1 MHIRNFSAIFGV
13 AYLPFNTTYMTKT
26 NRELLYGT
34 LAALF
39 FAILAICAIVFG
51 LSGCKT
57 TKVAKATHDSIIY
70 KVRDSVVVKNHLRYK
85 DSTIIKD
92 TLVRVKYDRA
102 EWRFPA
108 NSTKDTAIRSGRAT
122 LRISVNNGQVTGQA
136 DCDSFDI
143 LFQDMRIVISQ
154 KETEN
159 ELLSKQFQDY
169 KQSHTELTVKT
180 ESKGWFGRMWDKCR
194 NTLAWVGLLAVVYLI
209 WKIYKR
215 GATG

>member
-1 MHIRNFSAIFGV
+1 
-13 AYLPFNTTYMTKT
+13 MTKLT
-26 NRELLYGT
+26 KEILYGS

-39 FAILAICAIVFG
+39 FAILAVCAIVFG

-57 TKVAKATHDSIIY
+57 TKVAKSTHDSIIY

-143 LFQDMRIVISQ
+143 LVTDLRVLYSNERSQ
-154 KETEN
+154 N
-159 ELLSKQFQDY
+159 EILSKQFEEY
-169 KQSHTELTVKT
+169 KATHTSVEVK
-180 ESKGWFGRMWDKCR
+180 EVKKGFFGRLWASVQRYFAWFG
-194 NTLAWVGLLAVVYLI
+194 LIAFVYLI

-215 GATG
+215 LTTGR

>member
-1 MHIRNFSAIFGV
+1 MNKD
-13 AYLPFNTTYMTKT
+13 T
-26 NRELLYGT
+26 RELLIGGA
-34 LAALF
+34 AALF
-39 FAILAICAIVFG
+39 FAILAVCAILFG

-57 TKVAKATHDSIIY
+57 TKIAKTTHDSIIY
-70 KVRDSVVVKNHLRYK
+70 KVRDSVVVRNHLRVK

-102 EWRFPA
+102 EWSFPSH
-108 NSTKDTAIRSGRAT
+108 STKDTAIRSGRAT

-154 KETEN
+154 KETDN
-159 ELLSKQFQDY
+159 QLLSKEFQDY
-169 KQSHTELTVKT
+169 KSTHTELTVKT
-180 ESKGWFGRMWDKCR
+180 ESKSWWGRLWATVQRYFAWFG
-194 NTLAWVGLLAVVYLI
+194 LIAFVYCI

-215 GATG
+215 VATGR

>member
-1 MHIRNFSAIFGV
+1 MNKD
-13 AYLPFNTTYMTKT
+13 T
-26 NRELLYGT
+26 RELLIGMA
-34 LAALF
+34 AALF
-39 FAILAICAIVFG
+39 FAILAVCAILFG

-57 TKVAKATHDSIIY
+57 TKVAKTTHDSIIY
-70 KVRDSVVVKNHLRYK
+70 KVRDSVVVKNHLRVK

-102 EWRFPA
+102 EYRFPA

-154 KETEN
+154 KETDN
-159 ELLSKQFQDY
+159 QLLSKQFEDY
-169 KQSHTELTVKT
+169 KSTHTELTVKT
-180 ESKGWFGRMWDKCR
+180 ESKSWFGRLWATVQR
-194 NTLAWVGLLAVVYLI
+194 YFAWFGLIAFVYLI
-209 WKIYKR
+209 WKVYKR
-215 GATG
+215 VTTGR

>member
-1 MHIRNFSAIFGV
+1 MNKD
-13 AYLPFNTTYMTKT
+13 NK
-26 NRELLYGT
+26 ELLFCIFT
-34 LAALF
+34 ALY
-39 FAILAICAIVFG
+39 FAILAIAAILFG

-57 TKVAKATHDSIIY
+57 TKVAKSTHDSIIY
-70 KVRDSVVVKNHLRYK
+70 KVRDSVVVKNHLRVK
-85 DSTIIKD
+85 DSTVIKD

-102 EWRFPA
+102 EYRFPA

-154 KETEN
+154 KETDN
-159 ELLSKQFQDY
+159 QLLSKEFQDY
-169 KQSHTELTVKT
+169 KSTHTELTVKT
-180 ESKGWFGRMWDKCR
+180 ESKSWWGRLWDTVERYFAWFGVI
-194 NTLAWVGLLAVVYLI
+194 AFVYLI

-215 GATG
+215 VATGR

>member
-1 MHIRNFSAIFGV
+1 MNKD
-13 AYLPFNTTYMTKT
+13 T
-26 NRELLYGT
+26 RELLIGGA
-34 LAALF
+34 AALF
-39 FAILAICAIVFG
+39 FAILAVCAILFG

-57 TKVAKATHDSIIY
+57 TKVAKTTHDSIIY
-70 KVRDSVVVKNHLRYK
+70 KVRDSVVVKNHLRVK

-102 EWRFPA
+102 EYRFPA

-154 KETEN
+154 KETDN
-159 ELLSKQFQDY
+159 QLLSKEFQDY
-169 KQSHTELTVKT
+169 KSTHTELTVKT
-180 ESKGWFGRMWDKCR
+180 ESKGWFGRLWASIQR
-194 NTLAWVGLLAVVYLI
+194 YFAWFGVIAFVYCI

-215 GATG
+215 VATGFVG

>member
-1 MHIRNFSAIFGV
+1 MA
-13 AYLPFNTTYMTKT
+13 
-26 NRELLYGT
+26 
-34 LAALF
+34 AALF
-39 FAILAICAIVFG
+39 FAILAVCAILFG

-57 TKVAKATHDSIIY
+57 TKVAKTTHDSIIY
-70 KVRDSVVVKNHLRYK
+70 KVRDSVVVKNHLRVK

-102 EWRFPA
+102 EYRFPA

-154 KETEN
+154 KETDN
-159 ELLSKQFQDY
+159 QLLSKQFEDY
-169 KQSHTELTVKT
+169 KSTHTELTVKT
-180 ESKGWFGRMWDKCR
+180 ESKSWFGRLWATVQR
-194 NTLAWVGLLAVVYLI
+194 YFAWFGLIAFVYLI
-209 WKIYKR
+209 WKVYKR
-215 GATG
+215 VTTGR

>member
-1 MHIRNFSAIFGV
+1 MNKD
-13 AYLPFNTTYMTKT
+13 T
-26 NRELLYGT
+26 RELLIGGA
-34 LAALF
+34 AALF
-39 FAILAICAIVFG
+39 FAILAVCAILFG

-57 TKVAKATHDSIIY
+57 TKVAKTTHDSIIY
-70 KVRDSVVVKNHLRYK
+70 KVRDSVVVRNHLRVK

-102 EWRFPA
+102 EWSFPSH
-108 NSTKDTAIRSGRAT
+108 STKDTAIRSGRAT

-154 KETEN
+154 KETDN
-159 ELLSKQFQDY
+159 QLLSKEFQDY
-169 KQSHTELTVKT
+169 KSTHTELTVKT
-180 ESKGWFGRMWDKCR
+180 ESKSWFGRLWDTVQR
-194 NTLAWVGLLAVVYLI
+194 YFAWFGVIAFVYLI

-215 GATG
+215 VATGR

>member
-1 MHIRNFSAIFGV
+1 M
-13 AYLPFNTTYMTKT
+13 PFNTTYMTKET
-26 NRELLYGT
+26 KELNYGM
-34 LAALF
+34 ACAVF

-51 LSGCKT
+51 LSGCGKHIKDIKST
-57 TKVAKATHDSIIY
+57 RDSIIY

-102 EWRFPA
+102 EYRFPA

-159 ELLSKQFQDY
+159 ELLSKQLQDY
-169 KQSHTELTVKT
+169 KKSHTELTVKT

-194 NTLAWVGLLAVVYLI
+194 NTLAWVGLLSVVYVVYRL
-209 WKIYKR
+209 WR
-215 GATG
+215 RVMGVV

>member
-1 MHIRNFSAIFGV
+1 MNKD
-13 AYLPFNTTYMTKT
+13 T
-26 NRELLYGT
+26 RELLIGGA
-34 LAALF
+34 AALF
-39 FAILAICAIVFG
+39 FAILAVCAILFG

-57 TKVAKATHDSIIY
+57 TKVAKTTHDSIIY
-70 KVRDSVVVKNHLRYK
+70 KVRDSVVVKNHLRVK

-102 EWRFPA
+102 EYRFPA

-154 KETEN
+154 KETDN
-159 ELLSKQFQDY
+159 QLLSKEFQDY
-169 KQSHTELTVKT
+169 KSTHTELTVKT
-180 ESKGWFGRMWDKCR
+180 ESKSWFGRLWATVQR
-194 NTLAWVGLLAVVYLI
+194 YLAWFGLIAFVYLI
-209 WKIYKR
+209 WNIYKR
-215 GATG
+215 VTTGR

>member
-1 MHIRNFSAIFGV
+1 M
-13 AYLPFNTTYMTKT
+13 K
-26 NRELLYGT
+26 RELLYGSI
-34 LAALF
+34 AAF
-39 FAILAICAIVFG
+39 IFAVIAIAAILFG

-57 TKVAKATHDSIIY
+57 TKVAKTTHDSVIY
-70 KVRDSVVVKNHLRYK
+70 KVRDSVVVRNHLRVK

-102 EWRFPA
+102 EYRFPA

-143 LFQDMRIVISQ
+143 LVTDLRILYRNEQ
-154 KETEN
+154 TEN
-159 ELLSKQFQDY
+159 QLLTKQLSDY
-169 KQSHTELTVKT
+169 KTSHTELTVKT
-180 ESKGWFGRMWDKCR
+180 ESKSWFGRLWATVQR
-194 NTLAWVGLLAVVYLI
+194 YFAWFGLIAFVYLI

-215 GATG
+215 VATGFVG